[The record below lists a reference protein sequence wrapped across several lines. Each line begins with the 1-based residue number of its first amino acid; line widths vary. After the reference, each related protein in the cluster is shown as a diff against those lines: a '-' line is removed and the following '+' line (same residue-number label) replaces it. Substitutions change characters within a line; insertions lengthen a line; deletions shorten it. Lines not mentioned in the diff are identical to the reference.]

1 MFFIG
6 NRFEKKHLLVSES
19 YCIIALVLFIYVSYT
34 NKICVYQYYHP
45 PSSQCFVT
53 EMFYS
58 IYLFE
63 IYSIVIDYIKG
74 ESPSGTLYHNHIWIL
89 TFKDV
94 YNILFSNSLTMSVVD
109 EGYSRNAL
117 CARRSYKST
126 VLFRIN

>member
-1 MFFIG
+1 MFLIG
-6 NRFEKKHLLVSES
+6 NRFEKKHLLISES

-34 NKICVYQYYHP
+34 NKICLYQYYHQ

-63 IYSIVIDYIKG
+63 IYSIVIQAHFSITIFEYL
-74 ESPSGTLYHNHIWIL
+74 LYDIWL
-89 TFKDV
+89 SK
-94 YNILFSNSLTMSVVD
+94 SLTMSVAD
-109 EGYSRNAL
+109 EGYFRNAL